1 MIQQFTLIEKKAL
14 THDVFEL
21 SFEWESE
28 LNIKPWQFIT
38 FILDK
43 IGGRAYSVLKT
54 KWKITTLIIKKRELD
69 NWGRWWSKLICELDI
84 WESLKWV
91 WPAGHFTLKE
101 NNNNKLFIGTGTWL
115 VPLYNQIIWS
125 IEQKQDCNIM
135 LVFWVRTIQ
144 DLFYVEQFKKIKREH
159 SHFDFT
165 ILLSHESSG
174 WYEKGYVTQ
183 FLTPENI
190 QKFKEYYIC
199 WAPVM
204 IDSTVEKLWELWV
217 TEKYIFLER
226 Y

>member
-1 MIQQFTLIEKKAL
+1 
-14 THDVFEL
+14 
-21 SFEWESE
+21 
-28 LNIKPWQFIT
+28 
-38 FILDK
+38 
-43 IGGRAYSVLKT
+43 
-54 KWKITTLIIKKRELD
+54 
-69 NWGRWWSKLICELDI
+69 
-84 WESLKWV
+84 
-91 WPAGHFTLKE
+91 
-101 NNNNKLFIGTGTWL
+101 
-115 VPLYNQIIWS
+115 
-125 IEQKQDCNIM
+125 M